1 MSAQESL
8 RDGRLTDALVELQA
22 AVRDEPTRLE
32 HRTFLFQL
40 LCVLGRWDKA
50 LDQLNVLREL
60 DDAMLPMAG
69 AYQEAIQCEALRSG
83 VFDDT
88 RSPLIFGE
96 PEQWLA
102 LLVQSLHAAAQ
113 GNRSAAEELRGQAL
127 EQAPATTGVIDGDPF
142 EWIADA
148 DSRLG
153 PVLEAIVNGRYYWVP
168 LHRVKQIDIEPPE
181 DLRDV
186 VWMPAHF
193 VWTNGGDVVGLI
205 PTRYPGS
212 EKSDDPQIPL
222 SRKTVWSDLGGGVFH
237 GLGQRM
243 LATDAGEYPL
253 MDVRKIVLNTGDE
266 S

>member
-1 MSAQESL
+1 MSAQDSL
-8 RDGRLTDALVELQA
+8 REGRITDALIEVQD
-22 AVRDEPTRLE
+22 AVRNDPARRE
-32 HRTFLFQL
+32 HRVFLFQL
-40 LCVLGRWDKA
+40 LCVLGHWDKA
-50 LDQLNVLREL
+50 LNQLNVLREL
-60 DDAMLPMAG
+60 DAAMLPMAG
-69 AYQEAIQCEALRSG
+69 AYQEAIQCEALRAA
-83 VFDDT
+83 VFDGT

-96 PEQWLA
+96 PEPWLA
-102 LLVQSLHAAAQ
+102 LLVQSLRAAGEGNPAAA
-113 GNRSAAEELRGQAL
+113 GDLRDQAL
-127 EQAPATTGVIDGDPF
+127 AQAPATAGTIDGNSF

-153 PVLEAIVNGRYYWVP
+153 PVLEAIINGSYYWVP
-168 LHRVKQIDIEPPE
+168 VHRIRRIDIEPPE

-193 VWTNGGDVVGLI
+193 VWANAGDVVGLI

-212 EKSDDPQIPL
+212 QASEDPQIPL
-222 SRKTVWSDLGGGVFH
+222 SRKTDWIDAGRGVFH

-253 MDVRKIVLNTGDE
+253 MDTRVIVLNSNDE